1 MTSLASRIASS
12 NVFGAEKRK
21 VAMQAPS
28 PLRSQLMPA
37 EGWDDLVLRFSDISE
52 EQTQCFNGSRWPQE
66 QLERVAYWNDNE
78 LVAAAT
84 LQRIHLRGVGVRLT
98 VLRRGPLWRPVGTP
112 AEPDCLHHVY
122 RNLKETYASGWR
134 DCLLLTPQCDPV
146 ANDAAPSS
154 LSKAGFRPLKSPASK
169 TRYFVDVSQTPDALR
184 ASLAQKWRYNLRRSE
199 KCGLTVEVLSGENA
213 VQRFKAMHDVMV
225 ARKRFSE
232 SSPIDTL
239 SDLMAAAQPDLRPLV
254 FIVNHGE
261 EEVAGAVIDVSGEQA
276 SYLYGATDDKALP
289 LNAGYFLQWKI
300 VEHLSASAQ
309 INWYA
314 LGGGSSPNCSLHQFK
329 RGLTGKTGL
338 TLDEPDVYFRAG
350 SSYAA
355 MIGSS
360 VAQLRWWL
368 QHIDLEMRQR
378 FQGSRRG

>member
-1 MTSLASRIASS
+1 MTSLVSRIAST
-12 NVFGAEKRK
+12 NVFGAEKRE
-21 VAMQAPS
+21 VAMHAPS
-28 PLRSQLMPA
+28 PLRSQIMPA
-37 EGWDDLVLRFSDISE
+37 DGWDDLVLSFSDLSE

-66 QLERVAYWNDNE
+66 QLERVAYWNDTE

-84 LQRIHLRGVGVRLT
+84 LQRIKLRGTGVRLT
-98 VLRRGPLWRPVGTP
+98 VLRRGPLWRPVDKP
-112 AEPDCLHHVY
+112 MAPECLDHLY
-122 RNLKETYASGWR
+122 RNLTEAYASGSR

-146 ANDAAPSS
+146 ANDAAPTR

-184 ASLAQKWRYNLRRSE
+184 ASLAQKWRYNLRKSE
-199 KCGLTVEVLSGENA
+199 KCGLTAEVLTGEDA
-213 VQRFKAMHDVMV
+213 VQRFKAMHEVMV
-225 ARKRFSE
+225 ARKQFSE
-232 SSPIDTL
+232 SSPLDTL
-239 SDLMAAAQPDLRPLV
+239 SDMMAAAQPDLRPLV

-300 VEHLSASAQ
+300 VEHLSAMPQ

-338 TLDEPDVYFRAG
+338 TLDEPDVFFRAG
-350 SSYAA
+350 SPYAA
-355 MIGSS
+355 MIGRS

-368 QHIDLEMRQR
+368 QHVDLEIRQR
-378 FQGSRRG
+378 FQMPGRG